1 MINLAKFQLGKNGLT
16 DGVMKSLTLI
26 LKNHKQVRI
35 SVLKSC
41 CRGKENL
48 NEIARKLEM
57 DLPYRLKAR
66 TIGYTIILIKLSENP
81 TAKPKKKVKT
91 STLPK

>member
-1 MINLAKFQLGKNGLT
+1 MIHLAKFQLGKNGLT
-16 DGVMKSLTLI
+16 EGVMKSLTLV

-57 DLPYRLKAR
+57 DLPYRLRAR
-66 TIGYTIILIKLSENP
+66 TIGYTIVLIKLSENIV
-81 TAKPKKKVKT
+81 TKPKKRVKAPV
-91 STLPK
+91 LAK